1 MRPELVLKSGISVWG
16 ASGDGNATT
25 ALAEPVRVQRQ
36 VGADGAAAAR
46 LSLAF
51 LAGAAF
57 DADLPITRPRARVE
71 GCRELTAAD
80 MVRNA
85 RTGDVRVDPRDL
97 RGHARR
103 RAGARAA
110 GRAGRVLGPLPAR
123 LTGVSPRAA

>member
-1 MRPELVLKSGISVWG
+1 VVKSGISVWG

-25 ALAEPVRVQRQ
+25 AVAEPVRVQRQ

-51 LAGAAF
+51 LARAAL

-85 RTGDVRVDPRDL
+85 RTGTVRVDPQTYEVTLDGEPL
-97 RGHARR
+97 
-103 RAGARAA
+103 AA
-110 GRAGRVLGPLPAR
+110 PAVERLAFSDRYLLG
-123 LTGVSPRAA
+123 